1 MVLLK
6 IKNALDKLLETLII
20 VSVAVLTLDVLWQV
34 FTRFVLKNP
43 CTWSEELAVFMI
55 IWVALLGSAVALG
68 RGSHLGVDY
77 FVSKLP
83 EKLRIKCE
91 FVVFFLIAAFS
102 LTVFVIGGIN
112 LVISILRLGQISPS
126 LGIEVGYVYLAIPIS
141 GFFMTLYS
149 LIAMSERLK
158 PSGKTQAT
166 ERKDAI

>member
-1 MVLLK
+1 VLRK
-6 IKNALDKLLETLII
+6 IKKVLDTSLETLIM

-34 FTRFVLKNP
+34 FTRFVLKDP

-91 FVVFFLIAAFS
+91 VVVFLLIAAFS
-102 LTVFVIGGIN
+102 LTVFVIGGTN
-112 LVISILRLGQISPS
+112 LVISILKLGQVSPS
-126 LGIEVGYVYLAIPIS
+126 LGVEVGYVYLAIPIS

-149 LIAMSERLK
+149 LIAMTERFTA
-158 PSGKTQAT
+158 SGNIQNT

>member
-1 MVLLK
+1 MLRK
-6 IKNALDKLLETLII
+6 IKKVLDTSLETLIM

-34 FTRFVLKNP
+34 FTRFVLKDP

-91 FVVFFLIAAFS
+91 VVVFLLIAAFS
-102 LTVFVIGGIN
+102 LTVFVIGGTN
-112 LVISILRLGQISPS
+112 LVISILKLGQVSPS
-126 LGIEVGYVYLAIPIS
+126 LGVEVGYVYLAIPIS

-149 LIAMSERLK
+149 LIAMTERFTA
-158 PSGKTQAT
+158 SGNIQNT

>member
-1 MVLLK
+1 VLLK
-6 IKNALDKLLETLII
+6 IKKILDTSLETLII

-34 FTRFVLKNP
+34 FTRFVIKDP

-91 FVVFFLIAAFS
+91 VVVFLLIALFS
-102 LTVFVIGGIN
+102 LTVFVIGGTN
-112 LVISILRLGQISPS
+112 LVISILKLGQVSPS
-126 LGIEVGYVYLAIPIS
+126 LGVQVGYVYLAIPIS

-149 LIAMSERLK
+149 LIGMSERL
-158 PSGKTQAT
+158 SASANSQDTQ
-166 ERKDAI
+166 RKDAI

>member
-1 MVLLK
+1 VLLK
-6 IKNALDKLLETLII
+6 IKKILDTSLETLIM

-34 FTRFVLKNP
+34 FTRFVLKDP

-83 EKLRIKCE
+83 DKLRIKCE
-91 FVVFFLIAAFS
+91 VVVFLLIALFS
-102 LTVFVIGGIN
+102 LTVFVIGGTN
-112 LVISILRLGQISPS
+112 LVISILKLGQVSPS
-126 LGIEVGYVYLAIPIS
+126 LGVQVGYVYLAIPIS

-149 LIAMSERLK
+149 VIGMTERLTA
-158 PSGKTQAT
+158 SANSQGI

>member
-1 MVLLK
+1 MRK
-6 IKNALDKLLETLII
+6 IKYALDKLLETLII

-34 FTRFVLKNP
+34 FTRFILRDP

-91 FVVFFLIAAFS
+91 VLVFLLIAAFS
-102 LTVFVIGGIN
+102 LTVFVIGGTN
-112 LVISILRLGQISPS
+112 LVISILKLGQVSPS
-126 LGIEVGYVYLAIPIS
+126 LGVQVGYVYLAIPIS

-149 LIAMSERLK
+149 VIAMTERLTA
-158 PSGKTQAT
+158 SANLRNT